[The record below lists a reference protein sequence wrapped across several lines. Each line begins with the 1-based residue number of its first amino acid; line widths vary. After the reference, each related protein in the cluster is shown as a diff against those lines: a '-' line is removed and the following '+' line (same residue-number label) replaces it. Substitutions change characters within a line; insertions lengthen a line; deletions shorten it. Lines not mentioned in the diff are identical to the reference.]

1 MVLADRLS
9 IFAENRSKKGY
20 FRCLWFWDK
29 TGVVQQGCG
38 ECFEHS
44 WPARLPRGHSLQNVQ
59 GWNGSVDPVFGC
71 RVGSQGHPCQLGQSR
86 SDWGNR
92 GFQSGRHVWQSSQG
106 RDIFVHHIH
115 NIKSYHCFA
124 RAFFFY
130 FSISDWFYLIFW
142 LTNCGSRIYP
152 DYQWRP
158 ILVFNSNDWP
168 IWHPSSLCC
177 PSFLEEGNRQAWNS
191 HLNEIV

>member
-1 MVLADRLS
+1 MVLADPLGLL
-9 IFAENRSKKGY
+9 AENRSIKGY

-29 TGVVQQGCG
+29 TGGVQGCG

-59 GWNGSVDPVFGC
+59 GGNGSVDPMFGC

-115 NIKSYHCFA
+115 NIETSNHITVLLELSSFT
-124 RAFFFY
+124 FL
-130 FSISDWFYLIFW
+130 SLIDFRSLWLRSKKGCGFW
-142 LTNCGSRIYP
+142 SKKFRIP
-152 DYQWRP
+152 RSKQ
-158 ILVFNSNDWP
+158 F
-168 IWHPSSLCC
+168 CT
-177 PSFLEEGNRQAWNS
+177 E
-191 HLNEIV
+191 